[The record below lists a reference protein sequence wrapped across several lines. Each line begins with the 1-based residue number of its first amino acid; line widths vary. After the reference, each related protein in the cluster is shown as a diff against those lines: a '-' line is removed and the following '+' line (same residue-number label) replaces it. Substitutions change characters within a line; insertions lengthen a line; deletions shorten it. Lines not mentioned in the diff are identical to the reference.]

1 MKKIGLIL
9 TIIFLGQIIQSCYG
23 DFDEMNV
30 SPNNAEEVS
39 PNYLLSYVIS
49 RTTMQ
54 FYNLTNEHS
63 DISGAIQYVQRG
75 TEYQAA
81 RQNCYQWDKGYW
93 GGYYDIL
100 RTNQL
105 MYELGEKEN
114 NQFFMAA
121 SLIMKSFT
129 FGLIADLFGDCP
141 YSEALQANA
150 NLLFPKFDE
159 QKGVYEGVLTDL
171 KTASKILEGL
181 DSKLSVLPS
190 ADLFY
195 GGDRDK
201 WIKFA
206 NSLRLRYCLRLHNKK
221 DQLSINTVSE
231 FNDAASKVFGSNAD
245 NATLVLLGLADDNSA
260 IGGPIRS
267 SNKPYAFKPG
277 KPLVDYLKE
286 RNDPRLQRWVNPVER
301 KWDFNASEE
310 TTINYIDIFGN
321 SYQMTILPTDDT
333 SLDTSVYVGLPIGYD
348 NLDFLGNYNRGDG
361 ARDFPDERSTY
372 ISYLTSIYF
381 ENSNEF
387 VNPSLITYAEVE
399 FILAEAA
406 LLGGYGVTNAE
417 EHYKKGI
424 KASMEQYKI
433 LSEAEGFD
441 FEAFYNQP
449 AVSYSNSAITNK
461 HELILTQK
469 WIALWLQAE
478 SWFDWRRTGYPAFEP
493 AANPAYGPA
502 LPLRLAYPE
511 PFADPQYVEKYE
523 EAVNRLEKTNFVP
536 SNQSKDH
543 SYSKIWLIQ
552 DTGKPYN

>member
-1 MKKIGLIL
+1 MKKISLIL
-9 TIIFLGQIIQSCYG
+9 AIIFLGQFLQSCYD

-49 RTTMQ
+49 KTGMQ
-54 FYNLTNEHS
+54 FYGLMNEHT
-63 DISGAIQYVQRG
+63 DIAGTLQYTQRG
-75 TEYQAA
+75 TEFNAA
-81 RQNCYQWDKGYW
+81 NQNCYQWGKGSW
-93 GGYYDIL
+93 NAYYDIL

-129 FGLIADLFGDCP
+129 FGLMVDLFGDCP
-141 YSEALQANA
+141 YSEALQASTSV
-150 NLLFPKFDE
+150 LFPKFDA
-159 QKGVYEGVLTDL
+159 QKDVYEGVLTDL
-171 KTASKILEGL
+171 KTASGLLEGL

-190 ADLFY
+190 SDLLY
-195 GGDRDK
+195 GGDRDQ

-221 DQLSINTVSE
+221 EELSINTVSE
-231 FNDAASKVFGSNAD
+231 FKDAASKVFGSNAD
-245 NATLVLLGLADDNSA
+245 NATLVLLGLSDENSA
-260 IGGPIRS
+260 VGGPVRS

-310 TTINYIDIFGN
+310 TTVNYTDIFGDT
-321 SYQMTILPTDDT
+321 YQMTIFPTDDS

-348 NLDFLGNYNRGDG
+348 NLEFLGNYNRGDG
-361 ARDFPDERSTY
+361 IRDYPDERSAY
-372 ISYLTSIYF
+372 ISYLTPIYF
-381 ENSNEF
+381 ENSNDF

-406 LLGGYGVTNAE
+406 LLGDYGVSNVE
-417 EHYKKGI
+417 DHYKNGI
-424 KASMEQYKI
+424 RASMDQYKI
-433 LSEAEGFD
+433 LSEAQGFD
-441 FEAFYNQP
+441 FDAFYGQP
-449 AVSYSNSAITNK
+449 TVSYSSSSITNK
-461 HELILTQK
+461 HELIMTQK

-478 SWFDWRRTGYPAFEP
+478 SWFDWRRTGYPDFEP
-493 AANPAYGPA
+493 AANPAFGPA

-523 EAVNRLEKTNFVP
+523 EAVSKLEKTGFVP
-536 SNQSKDH
+536 SNQSNDH
-543 SYSKIWLIQ
+543 SYSKTWLLQ
-552 DTGKPYN
+552 GTGKPY

>member
-1 MKKIGLIL
+1 MKKISLIL
-9 TIIFLGQIIQSCYG
+9 AIIFLGQFLQSCYD

-49 RTTMQ
+49 KTSMQ
-54 FYNLTNEHS
+54 FYGLMNEHT
-63 DISGAIQYVQRG
+63 DIAGTLQYTQRG
-75 TEYQAA
+75 TEFNAA
-81 RQNCYQWDKGYW
+81 NQNCYQWGKGSW
-93 GGYYDIL
+93 NAYYDIL

-129 FGLIADLFGDCP
+129 FGLMADLFGDCP
-141 YSEALQANA
+141 YSEALQASTSV
-150 NLLFPKFDE
+150 LFPKFDA
-159 QKGVYEGVLTDL
+159 QKDVYEGVLTDL
-171 KTASKILEGL
+171 KTASGLLEGL

-190 ADLFY
+190 SDLLY
-195 GGDRDK
+195 AGDRDK

-221 DQLSINTVSE
+221 EELSINTVSE
-231 FNDAASKVFGSNAD
+231 FKDAATKVFGSNAD
-245 NATLVLLGLADDNSA
+245 NATLVLLGLSDENSA
-260 IGGPIRS
+260 VGGPVRS

-301 KWDFNASEE
+301 KWDFNATEE
-310 TTINYIDIFGN
+310 TTVNYTDIFGDT
-321 SYQMTILPTDDT
+321 YQMTIFPTDDT

-348 NLDFLGNYNRGDG
+348 NLEFLGNYNRGDG
-361 ARDFPDERSTY
+361 IRDYPDERSAY
-372 ISYLTSIYF
+372 ISYLTPIYF
-381 ENSNEF
+381 ENSNDF

-406 LLGGYGVTNAE
+406 LLGDYGVSNIE
-417 EHYKKGI
+417 DHYKNGI
-424 KASMEQYKI
+424 RASMDQYKI
-433 LSEAEGFD
+433 LSEAQGFNFD
-441 FEAFYNQP
+441 VFYSQP
-449 AVSYSNSAITNK
+449 TVSYSSSSITNK
-461 HELILTQK
+461 HELIMIQK

-478 SWFDWRRTGYPAFEP
+478 SWFDWRRTGYPDFEP
-493 AANPAYGPA
+493 AANPAFGPA

-523 EAVNRLEKTNFVP
+523 EAVSKLEKTGFVP
-536 SNQSKDH
+536 SNQSNDH
-543 SYSKIWLIQ
+543 SYSKTWLLQ
-552 DTGKPYN
+552 GTGKPY

>member
-1 MKKIGLIL
+1 MKKISFILI
-9 TIIFLGQIIQSCYG
+9 IIFFGQIIQSCHD
-23 DFDEMNV
+23 DFDELNV

-39 PNYLLSYVIS
+39 PNYLLSYIIS
-49 RTTMQ
+49 QTTMQ
-54 FYNLTNEHS
+54 FYNLTTIGS
-63 DISGAIQYVQRG
+63 DITGAMQYTQRG

-81 RQNCYQWDKGYW
+81 KQNCYQWEKGSW
-93 GGYYDIL
+93 SGYYDIL

-129 FGLIADLFGDCP
+129 FGLLADLFGDCP
-141 YSEALQANA
+141 YSEALQASSS
-150 NLLFPKFDE
+150 LLFPKFDA
-159 QKGVYEGVLTDL
+159 QKDVYEGVLTDL
-171 KTASKILEGL
+171 KTASDILEGL
-181 DSKLSVLPS
+181 DSKLSVIPS
-190 ADLFY
+190 SDLLY

-206 NSLRLRYCLRLHNKK
+206 NSLRLRYSLRLHNKK
-221 DQLSINTVSE
+221 EQLSINIEEE
-231 FNDAASKVFGSNAD
+231 FKAAANKVFGSNED
-245 NATLVLLGLADDNSA
+245 NATLVLLGLSDENSA
-260 IGGPIRS
+260 SGGPIRS
-267 SNKPYAFKPG
+267 SNKPYTFKPG
-277 KPLVDYLKE
+277 KPLVEYLKE
-286 RNDPRLQRWVNPVER
+286 RNDPRLQRWVNPVEK
-301 KWDFNASEE
+301 KWDFNANEE
-310 TTINYIDIFGN
+310 TTIDYTDIFGN
-321 SYQMTILPTDDT
+321 NYQMTILPTDDT

-348 NLDFLGNYNRGDG
+348 ELEFLRNYNRGDG
-361 ARDFPDERSTY
+361 TTDYPDERSPY
-372 ISYLTSIYF
+372 ISYLAPIYF

-406 LLGGYGVTNAE
+406 LLGNYGVSNAE
-417 EHYKKGI
+417 DHYKKGI

-433 LSEAEGFD
+433 LSQAEGFD
-441 FEAFYNQP
+441 FEEFYNQP
-449 AVSYSNSAITNK
+449 SVSYSSSSITNK
-461 HELILTQK
+461 HELIMTQK

-523 EAVNRLEKTNFVP
+523 EAVSHLEKTSFVP
-536 SNQSKDH
+536 SNQSNDH
-543 SYSKIWLIQ
+543 SYSKTWLIQ
-552 DTGKPYN
+552 GTGKPY

>member
-1 MKKIGLIL
+1 MKKIGFIL

-30 SPNNAEEVS
+30 SPNNAEQVS

-49 RTTMQ
+49 TTTMQ
-54 FYNLTNEHS
+54 FYDLTNERS

-81 RQNCYQWDKGYW
+81 NQNCYQWGKGYW
-93 GGYYDIL
+93 GGYYDVL

-159 QKGVYEGVLTDL
+159 QKDVYEGVLTDL

-190 ADLFY
+190 SDLLY

-206 NSLRLRYCLRLHNKK
+206 NSLRLRYCLRLNNKK
-221 DQLSINTVSE
+221 DQLSINVVSE
-231 FNDAASKVFGSNAD
+231 FKDAASKVFGSNAD
-245 NATLVLLGLADDNSA
+245 NATLVLLGLSDGNSA
-260 IGGPIRS
+260 VGGPVRTS
-267 SNKPYAFKPG
+267 SKPYLFKPG

-301 KWDFNASEE
+301 KWDFNASKE
-310 TTINYIDIFGN
+310 TKIDYIDIFGN
-321 SYQMTILPTDDT
+321 NYQMTILPTKDK
-333 SLDTSVYVGLPIGYD
+333 SLDTSAYVGLPIGYD
-348 NLDFLGNYNRGDG
+348 NLDFLGNYNRGNG
-361 ARDFPDERSTY
+361 VRDFPDERSTY
-372 ISYLTSIYF
+372 ISYLAPIYF

-406 LLGGYGVTNAE
+406 LLGNYGVSNAE
-417 EHYKKGI
+417 DHYKKGI

-433 LSEAEGFD
+433 LSEANGFD

-449 AVSYSNSAITNK
+449 SVSFSGSLISNK
-461 HELILTQK
+461 HELIMTQK

-478 SWFDWRRTGYPAFEP
+478 PWFDWRRTGYPDFKP
-493 AANPAYGPA
+493 AANPVYGPA

-523 EAVNRLEKTNFVP
+523 EAVSKLEKTSFVP

-543 SYSKIWLIQ
+543 SYSKNWLLQ
-552 DTGKPYN
+552 GTGKPY

>member
-9 TIIFLGQIIQSCYG
+9 TIIILGQIIQSCYG

-49 RTTMQ
+49 TTTMQ

-63 DISGAIQYVQRG
+63 NIAGAIQYTQRG
-75 TEYQAA
+75 TEFNAA
-81 RQNCYQWDKGYW
+81 NQNCYQWGKGSW
-93 GGYYDIL
+93 SGYYEVL

-105 MYELGEKEN
+105 MYELGEEEN
-114 NQFFMAA
+114 NPFFMAA

-129 FGLIADLFGDCP
+129 FGLLADLFGDCP
-141 YSEALQANA
+141 YSESLQASTS
-150 NLLFPKFDE
+150 LLFPKFDA
-159 QKGVYEGVLTDL
+159 QKDVYEGVLTDL
-171 KTASKILEGL
+171 KTASNILEGL

-190 ADLFY
+190 SDLLY

-221 DQLSINTVSE
+221 DQLNINIEDE
-231 FNDAASKVFGSNAD
+231 FKAAANKVFASNAD
-245 NATLVLLGLADDNSA
+245 NATLVLLGLSDENSA
-260 IGGPIRS
+260 AGGSIRS

-286 RNDPRLQRWVNPVER
+286 RNDPRLQRWVKPVER
-301 KWDFNASEE
+301 KWDFNANEE
-310 TTINYIDIFGN
+310 TTIDYTDIFGN
-321 SYQMTILPTDDT
+321 RYQMTILPTDDT

-348 NLDFLGNYNRGDG
+348 NLEFLGNYNRGDG
-361 ARDFPDERSTY
+361 VRDYPDEKSAY
-372 ISYLTSIYF
+372 ISYLSPIYF

-406 LLGGYGVTNAE
+406 LTGNYGVSGAE
-417 EHYKKGI
+417 DHYKKGI

-433 LSEAEGFD
+433 LSQAVGFD
-441 FEAFYNQP
+441 FEEFYSQP
-449 AVSYSNSAITNK
+449 SVNYSSSSITNK
-461 HELILTQK
+461 HELIMTQK

-478 SWFDWRRTGYPAFEP
+478 SWFDWRRTGYPDFEP

-523 EAVNRLEKTNFVP
+523 EAVRKLEKTSFVP
-536 SNQSKDH
+536 SSQSNDH
-543 SYSKIWLIQ
+543 SYSKTWLIQ
-552 DTGKPYN
+552 GTGKPY

>member
-1 MKKIGLIL
+1 MKKISFILIV
-9 TIIFLGQIIQSCYG
+9 IFLSQIIQSCHD
-23 DFDEMNV
+23 DFDQMNV

-49 RTTMQ
+49 KTTMQ
-54 FYNLTNEHS
+54 FYNLTNEHT
-63 DISGAIQYVQRG
+63 DIAGTLQYTQRG
-75 TEYQAA
+75 TEFQAA
-81 RQNCYQWDKGYW
+81 NQNSYQWGKGSW
-93 GGYYDIL
+93 SGYYEIL

-129 FGLIADLFGDCP
+129 FGLLADLFGDIP
-141 YSEALQANA
+141 YSEALQAGS
-150 NLLFPKFDE
+150 NLLFPKFDA
-159 QKGVYEGVLTDL
+159 QKDVYEGVLTDL

-190 ADLFY
+190 SDLLY

-206 NSLRLRYCLRLHNKK
+206 NSLRLRYSMRVHNKK
-221 DQLSINTVSE
+221 DQLNINTEIE
-231 FNDAASKVFGSNAD
+231 FKDAANKVFGSNAD
-245 NATLVLLGLADDNSA
+245 NATLVLLGLADENSA
-260 IGGPIRS
+260 VGGPIRS
-267 SNKPYAFKPG
+267 SNKPYTFKPG
-277 KPLVDYLKE
+277 KPLVEYLKE

-310 TTINYIDIFGN
+310 TTIDYIDLFGN
-321 SYQMTILPTDDT
+321 SYQMTILPTDDIT
-333 SLDTSVYVGLPIGYD
+333 LDTSVYVGLPIGYD
-348 NLDFLGNYNRGDG
+348 NLEFLGNYNRGNG
-361 ARDFPDERSTY
+361 IRDYPDEKSPY
-372 ISYLTSIYF
+372 ISHLTSIYY

-406 LLGGYGVTNAE
+406 QLGNYGVSNAE

-424 KASMEQYKI
+424 EASMEQYKI
-433 LSEAEGFD
+433 LSEANGFD

-449 AVSYSNSAITNK
+449 SISFSSSSINNK
-461 HELILTQK
+461 HELIMTQK

-478 SWFDWRRTGYPAFEP
+478 SWFDWRRTGYPDFEP

-511 PFADPQYVEKYE
+511 PFADPQYMEKYE
-523 EAVNRLEKTNFVP
+523 EAVSKLEKTSFVP

-543 SYSKIWLIQ
+543 SYSKTWLIQ
-552 DTGKPYN
+552 GTGKPY

>member
-9 TIIFLGQIIQSCYG
+9 IIIFLGQIIQSCHG
-23 DFDEMNV
+23 DLDEMNV

-49 RTTMQ
+49 STTMQ
-54 FYNLTNEHS
+54 FYGLMNEHT
-63 DISGAIQYVQRG
+63 DIAGTMQYTQRG

-81 RQNCYQWDKGYW
+81 NQNCYQWGKGSW
-93 GGYYDIL
+93 SRYYDIL

-105 MYELGEKEN
+105 MYESGEKEN

-141 YSEALQANA
+141 YSEALKAGSSV
-150 NLLFPKFDE
+150 LFPKFDA
-159 QKGVYEGVLTDL
+159 QKDVYEGVLTDL
-171 KTASKILEGL
+171 KTASEILEGL

-190 ADLFY
+190 SDLLY

-201 WIKFA
+201 WLKFA
-206 NSLRLRYCLRLHNKK
+206 NSLRLRYCLRLDSKK
-221 DQLSINTVSE
+221 DQLSINTINE
-231 FNDAASKVFGSNAD
+231 FKDAASKVFGSNAD
-245 NATLVLLGLADDNSA
+245 NATLELLGLSSENSA
-260 IGGPIRS
+260 VGGPVRS

-301 KWDFNASEE
+301 KWDFNATVE
-310 TTINYIDIFGN
+310 TTTNYIDIFGD
-321 SYQMTILPTDDT
+321 SYQMTILPTSDK

-348 NLDFLGNYNRGDG
+348 NLEFLGNYNRGDG
-361 ARDFPDERSTY
+361 VRDYPDERSTY
-372 ISYLTSIYF
+372 ISYLAPIYF
-381 ENSNEF
+381 ENSNDF

-406 LLGGYGVTNAE
+406 LLGNYGVSDAE
-417 EHYKKGI
+417 THYKAGI

-433 LSEAEGFD
+433 LSEAKNFN
-441 FEAFYNQP
+441 FETFYSQP
-449 AVSYSNSAITNK
+449 TVNYSSSSISNK
-461 HELILTQK
+461 HELIMTQK

-478 SWFDWRRTGYPAFEP
+478 SWFDWRRTGYPDFEP

-502 LPLRLAYPE
+502 LPLRIAYPE

-523 EAVNRLEKTNFVP
+523 VAVANLEKTSYVP
-536 SNQSKDH
+536 SNQSNDH
-543 SYSKIWLIQ
+543 SYSKTWLIQ
-552 DTGKPYN
+552 NTGKPY

>member
-1 MKKIGLIL
+1 MKKISLIL
-9 TIIFLGQIIQSCYG
+9 AIIFLGQFLQSCYD

-49 RTTMQ
+49 KTSMQ
-54 FYNLTNEHS
+54 FYGLMNEHT
-63 DISGAIQYVQRG
+63 DIAGTLQYTQRG
-75 TEYQAA
+75 TEFNAA
-81 RQNCYQWDKGYW
+81 NQNCYQWGKGSW
-93 GGYYDIL
+93 NAYYDIL

-129 FGLIADLFGDCP
+129 FGLMADLFGDCP
-141 YSEALQANA
+141 YSEALQASTSV
-150 NLLFPKFDE
+150 LFPKFDA
-159 QKGVYEGVLTDL
+159 QKDVYEGVLTDL
-171 KTASKILEGL
+171 KTASGLLEGL

-190 ADLFY
+190 SDLLY

-221 DQLSINTVSE
+221 EELSINTVSE
-231 FNDAASKVFGSNAD
+231 FKDAATKVFGSNAD
-245 NATLVLLGLADDNSA
+245 NATLVLLGLSDENSA
-260 IGGPIRS
+260 VGGPVRS

-277 KPLVDYLKE
+277 KPLVDYLKA

-310 TTINYIDIFGN
+310 TTVNYTDIFGDT
-321 SYQMTILPTDDT
+321 YQMTIFPTDDT

-348 NLDFLGNYNRGDG
+348 NLEFLGNYNRGDG
-361 ARDFPDERSTY
+361 IRDYPDERSAY
-372 ISYLTSIYF
+372 ISYLTPIYF
-381 ENSNEF
+381 ENSNDF

-406 LLGGYGVTNAE
+406 LLGDYGVSNVE
-417 EHYKKGI
+417 DHYKNGI
-424 KASMEQYKI
+424 RASMNQYKI
-433 LSEAEGFD
+433 LSEAQGFD
-441 FEAFYNQP
+441 FDVFYSQP
-449 AVSYSNSAITNK
+449 TVSYSSSSITNK
-461 HELILTQK
+461 HELIMTQK

-478 SWFDWRRTGYPAFEP
+478 SWFDWRRTGYPDFEP
-493 AANPAYGPA
+493 AANPAFGPA

-523 EAVNRLEKTNFVP
+523 EAVSKLEKTGFVP
-536 SNQSKDH
+536 SNQSNDH
-543 SYSKIWLIQ
+543 SYSKTWLLQ
-552 DTGKPYN
+552 DTNKPY

>member
-1 MKKIGLIL
+1 MKKISLIL
-9 TIIFLGQIIQSCYG
+9 IIIFLGQIIQSCYT
-23 DFDEMNV
+23 DFDDMNV

-49 RTTMQ
+49 TTAMR
-54 FYNLTNEHS
+54 FYSLTNEHT
-63 DISGAIQYVQRG
+63 DIAGAMQYTQRG
-75 TEYQAA
+75 TEFNAA
-81 RQNCYQWDKGYW
+81 NQNCYQWGKGSW
-93 GGYYDIL
+93 SGYYDIM

-121 SLIMKSFT
+121 SLIMKSYT

-141 YSEALQANA
+141 YSESLQAGTS
-150 NLLFPKFDE
+150 LLFPKFDA
-159 QKGVYEGVLTDL
+159 QKDVYEGVLTDL
-171 KTASKILEGL
+171 KTASTILEGL

-190 ADLFY
+190 SDLLY
-195 GGDRDK
+195 AGDRDK

-221 DQLSINTVSE
+221 GELSINTAAE
-231 FNDAASKVFGSNAD
+231 FQDAASKVFGSNAD
-245 NATLVLLGLADDNSA
+245 NATLVLLGLADENSA
-260 IGGPIRS
+260 VGGSIRS

-277 KPLVDYLKE
+277 QPLVDYLKE

-301 KWDFNASEE
+301 KWDFNATEE
-310 TTINYIDIFGN
+310 STIDYVDIFGDT
-321 SYQMTILPTDDT
+321 YQMTILPTDDT

-348 NLDFLGNYNRGDG
+348 DLEFLGNYNRGDG
-361 ARDFPDERSTY
+361 IRDYPDERSAY
-372 ISYLTSIYF
+372 ISYLTPIYF
-381 ENSNEF
+381 ENSNDF

-406 LLGGYGVTNAE
+406 LLGDYGVSNVE

-424 KASMEQYKI
+424 EASMEQYEI
-433 LSEAEGFD
+433 LSQAQGFD
-441 FEAFYNQP
+441 FESFYNQST
-449 AVSYSNSAITNK
+449 VNYSSSSITNK
-461 HELILTQK
+461 HELVMTQK

-478 SWFDWRRTGYPAFEP
+478 PWFDWRRTGYPDFEP

-523 EAVNRLEKTNFVP
+523 EAVNKLEKTSFVP
-536 SNQSKDH
+536 SNQSSDH
-543 SYSKIWLIQ
+543 SYSKTWLLQ
-552 DTGKPYN
+552 GTGKPY

>member
-1 MKKIGLIL
+1 MKKISLIL
-9 TIIFLGQIIQSCYG
+9 AIIFLGQFLQSCYD

-49 RTTMQ
+49 KTSMQ
-54 FYNLTNEHS
+54 FYGLMNEHT
-63 DISGAIQYVQRG
+63 DIAGTLQYTQRG
-75 TEYQAA
+75 TEFNAA
-81 RQNCYQWDKGYW
+81 NQNCYQWGKGSW
-93 GGYYDIL
+93 NAYYDIL
-100 RTNQL
+100 RTSQL

-129 FGLIADLFGDCP
+129 FGLMADLFGDCP
-141 YSEALQANA
+141 YSEALQASTSV
-150 NLLFPKFDE
+150 LFPKFDA
-159 QKGVYEGVLTDL
+159 QKDVYEGVLTDL
-171 KTASKILEGL
+171 KTASGLLEGL
-181 DSKLSVLPS
+181 DPKLSVLPS
-190 ADLFY
+190 SDLLY
-195 GGDRDK
+195 AGDRDK

-221 DQLSINTVSE
+221 EELSINTVNE
-231 FNDAASKVFGSNAD
+231 FKDAATKVFGSNAD
-245 NATLVLLGLADDNSA
+245 NATLVLLGLSDENSA
-260 IGGPIRS
+260 VGGPVRS

-310 TTINYIDIFGN
+310 TTVNYTDIFGDT
-321 SYQMTILPTDDT
+321 YQMTIFPTDDT

-348 NLDFLGNYNRGDG
+348 NLEFLGNYNRGDG
-361 ARDFPDERSTY
+361 IRDYPDERSAY
-372 ISYLTSIYF
+372 ISYLTPIYF
-381 ENSNEF
+381 ENSNDF

-406 LLGGYGVTNAE
+406 LLGDYGVSSVE
-417 EHYKKGI
+417 DHYKNGI
-424 KASMEQYKI
+424 RASMDQYKI
-433 LSEAEGFD
+433 LSEAQGFD
-441 FEAFYNQP
+441 FDVFYSQP
-449 AVSYSNSAITNK
+449 TVSYSSSSITNK
-461 HELILTQK
+461 HELIMTQK

-478 SWFDWRRTGYPAFEP
+478 SWFDWRRTGYPDFEP
-493 AANPAYGPA
+493 AANPAFGPA

-523 EAVNRLEKTNFVP
+523 EAVSKLEKTGFVP
-536 SNQSKDH
+536 SNQSNDH
-543 SYSKIWLIQ
+543 SYSKTWLLQ
-552 DTGKPYN
+552 GTGKPY

>member
-1 MKKIGLIL
+1 MKKISLIL
-9 TIIFLGQIIQSCYG
+9 AIIFLGQFLQSCYD

-49 RTTMQ
+49 KTGMQ
-54 FYNLTNEHS
+54 FYGLMNEHT
-63 DISGAIQYVQRG
+63 DIAGTLQYTQRG
-75 TEYQAA
+75 TEFNAA
-81 RQNCYQWDKGYW
+81 NQNCYQWGKGSW
-93 GGYYDIL
+93 NAYYDIL

-121 SLIMKSFT
+121 SLVMKSFT
-129 FGLIADLFGDCP
+129 FGLMADLFGDCP
-141 YSEALQANA
+141 YLEALQASTSV
-150 NLLFPKFDE
+150 LFPKFDA
-159 QKGVYEGVLTDL
+159 QKDVYEGVLTDL
-171 KTASKILEGL
+171 KTASGLLEGL

-190 ADLFY
+190 SDLLY
-195 GGDRDK
+195 GGDRDQ

-221 DQLSINTVSE
+221 EELSINTVSE
-231 FNDAASKVFGSNAD
+231 FKDAASKVFGSNAD
-245 NATLVLLGLADDNSA
+245 NATLLLLGLSDENSA
-260 IGGPIRS
+260 VGGPVRS
-267 SNKPYAFKPG
+267 SNKPYTFKPG

-310 TTINYIDIFGN
+310 TTVNYTDIFGDT
-321 SYQMTILPTDDT
+321 YQMTIFPTDDT

-348 NLDFLGNYNRGDG
+348 NLEFLGNYNRGDG
-361 ARDFPDERSTY
+361 IRDYPDERSAY
-372 ISYLTSIYF
+372 ISYLAPIYF
-381 ENSNEF
+381 ENSNDF

-406 LLGGYGVTNAE
+406 LLGDYGVSNVE
-417 EHYKKGI
+417 DHYKNGI
-424 KASMEQYKI
+424 RASMDQYKI
-433 LSEAEGFD
+433 LSEAQGFD
-441 FEAFYNQP
+441 FDAFYGQP
-449 AVSYSNSAITNK
+449 MVSYNSSSITNK
-461 HELILTQK
+461 HELIMTQK

-478 SWFDWRRTGYPAFEP
+478 SWFDWRRTGYPNFEP
-493 AANPAYGPA
+493 AANPAFGPA

-523 EAVNRLEKTNFVP
+523 EAVSKLEKTGFVP
-536 SNQSKDH
+536 SNQSNDH
-543 SYSKIWLIQ
+543 SYSKTWLLQ
-552 DTGKPYN
+552 GTGKPY